1 MNPLNDPQQD
11 ARTWSE
17 QLGRQAADLSTSNS
31 QPAAMQF
38 DTPPQTRLATILD
51 HFKQRAQRREQV
63 AAKFR
68 ANEFLTGS

>member
-1 MNPLNDPQQD
+1 MTPLNDPQKTS
-11 ARTWSE
+11 RSWSE

-31 QPAAMQF
+31 QPAALQF
-38 DTPPQTRLATILD
+38 NTPPQTRLAAILN
-51 HFKQRAQRREQV
+51 HFKQHAQRQEQV